1 MKKWFQ
7 NESRRLNVLL
17 AVLIVIAI
25 AIAVLINALA
35 AKLSERYP
43 LSADLTANAAYEVG
57 QDTKE
62 ILQGLTQDVAIYV
75 LADKGTFNGN
85 PYLVQTRTLLE
96 RYPRL
101 SEYISLE
108 FIDYTRDPSF
118 AAKYPEQDL
127 SAGDVLVEGPEAVKK
142 ISLANLFTY
151 TYDAQ
156 GAIQIS
162 GSRTEEAV
170 TSAIVS
176 AVTGDPVYIGVLTG
190 NAVSEDRQVLESI
203 LTGNNFTVSE
213 VDLVTGKLNEQDVLI
228 LLSPMQ
234 DLSEDVLASFDE
246 FLYNGGEYGKTL
258 LYAAGADQP
267 ELPDLNVFLREWG
280 IGVGDGAV
288 FETDE
293 SHAYGYQPF
302 YPFADYTDETFRDL
316 LKDSSKKVLMPVS
329 RPLNL
334 VYEYRDNKTVTT
346 LLNFSSASGVRPSDA
361 GNNFTADQAT
371 LKGPIP
377 AAVMSTWAAG
387 GSENFSNV
395 IVTASA
401 AAFGSSALSNP
412 SIANAEYWT
421 GVLNTITDRGDA
433 VSIEAK
439 SLAGNTLTIT
449 TGAARMWSIILCI
462 VIPAVILLTG
472 ILVYVKRRYQ

>member
-7 NESRRLNVLL
+7 NESRRLNLLL
-17 AVLIVIAI
+17 AALIVIAI
-25 AIAVLINALA
+25 GVAVLVNALTA
-35 AKLSERYP
+35 ELSERYP

-57 QDTKE
+57 DDTKE
-62 ILQGLTQDVAIYV
+62 ILQGLTQEVAIYV
-75 LADKGTFNGN
+75 LAAKGTFSGN
-85 PYLVQTRTLLE
+85 PYLVQMRTLLE

-101 SEYISLE
+101 SEHISLE

-118 AAKYPEQDL
+118 AARYPDQDL

-151 TYDAQ
+151 TYDAE
-156 GAIQIS
+156 GALQIT

-176 AVTGDPVYIGVLTG
+176 VVTADPVYVGILTG
-190 NAVSEDRQVLESI
+190 NAVSEDRQVLESV
-203 LTGNNFTVSE
+203 LSGNNFSVSE
-213 VDLVTGKLNEQDVLI
+213 VDMVTGNLQDQDVLI

-234 DLSEDVLASFDE
+234 DLSEDVLASFDA
-246 FLYNGGEYGKTL
+246 FLYNDGEYGKTL

-293 SHAYGYQPF
+293 SHAYGYQPY

-316 LKDSSKKVLMPVS
+316 LKDSSKKVLMPIA
-329 RPLNL
+329 RPLDL
-334 VYEYRDNKTVTT
+334 VFEYRDNKTVTT
-346 LLNFSSASGVRPSDA
+346 LLSFSPASGVRPSDA

-371 LKGPIP
+371 VRGPIP
-377 AAVMSTWAAG
+377 AAVMSTWQTG
-387 GSENFSNV
+387 ESKNFSNV

-401 AAFGSSALSNP
+401 AAFASSSLSNP
-412 SIANAEYWT
+412 SIANAEYWLAI
-421 GVLNTITDRGDA
+421 LNTVTDRGDA

-449 TGAARMWSIILCI
+449 TGAARIWSIVLCI
-462 VIPAVILLTG
+462 VIPAAILLTG
-472 ILVYVKRRYQ
+472 IAVYVKRRYQ